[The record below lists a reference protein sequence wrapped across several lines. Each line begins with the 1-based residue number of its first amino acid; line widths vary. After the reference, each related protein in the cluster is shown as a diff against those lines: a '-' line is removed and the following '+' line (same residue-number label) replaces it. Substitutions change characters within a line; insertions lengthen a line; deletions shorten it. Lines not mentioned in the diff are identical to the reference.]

1 MKFEILPTEQAV
13 ALRKAFIRRFVD
25 TTSEHY
31 QKHIATLSQDIDGFC
46 YDGYLWDCLHDNKML
61 EKECRMEDAAAF
73 LRDKKN
79 VFFMWDLFSK
89 ERLSGKRFSS
99 EYPKAAVISIEGS
112 LLSQII
118 VEEWNNEHDA
128 WTSGF
133 QCQGLWLPEDIY
145 CFDESVSWY
154 AIFTHEGWDGWTNPE
169 LDEDVYIRV
178 CFLNIQTWL
187 FGTKCPLSLI
197 G

>member
-13 ALRKAFIRRFVD
+13 ALRKAFVRRFVEI
-25 TTSEHY
+25 TSEHY
-31 QKHIATLSQDIDGFC
+31 QKHIATLSKDIDGFC
-46 YDGYLWDCLHDNKML
+46 YDGYLWDCLHDNKMW

-133 QCQGLWLPEDIY
+133 QCQGLFSEYLNPALWDKVPVI
-145 CFDESVSWY
+145 FD
-154 AIFTHEGWDGWTNPE
+154 
-169 LDEDVYIRV
+169 RV
-178 CFLNIQTWL
+178 TTFQRI
-187 FGTKCPLSLI
+187 
-197 G
+197 